1 MCVCVCVCVYLFIY
15 IKSSCICFKIFLG
28 TKAKIC
34 ICAYGVVKPTRKEY
48 NRQKSGKKS
57 RKWVKEGNGTQL
69 HRTLKNILILYN
81 FYICHSDNVYY
92 SSNQLTLRIQISLPL
107 HLAKRKADINLMPNV
122 CNLLG
127 SYKLCSLS
135 NCILKSW
142 IVLLFPFCNEETKA
156 LRNCMICSLS
166 ESQ

>member
-1 MCVCVCVCVYLFIY
+1 MCVCVYVYLFIY

-34 ICAYGVVKPTRKEY
+34 ICAYGVVKPTRREY
-48 NRQKSGKKS
+48 NHQKSGEKS
-57 RKWVKEGNGTQL
+57 RKGVKEGNGMQL
-69 HRTLKNILILYN
+69 HRTLKNILVLYS

-92 SSNQLTLRIQISLPL
+92 SSNQITLKIQISLPL
-107 HLAKRKADINLMPNV
+107 YLSKRKADINLMPNV
-122 CNLLG
+122 CNFLR
-127 SYKLCSLS
+127 SYKLCPLP

-156 LRNCMICSLS
+156 LRNYMIYSLS